1 MRHSNIVRAILLAG
15 TAGLT
20 TAAYAQAEPIAVP
33 EPAEAQEAEAQ
44 EAQAEE
50 QADPETVIFVVG
62 SQIKGSRITDTLP
75 VTVLDADAIDNISAS
90 SGDELFRA
98 IPQAGDVGFNEQRT
112 TGGINDARGD
122 VASINLRSL
131 GTGNT
136 LVLLNGRRM
145 VLHPGYQTENLVP
158 VTSVNANAIPVSGVR
173 RLEVLRDG
181 AAAIYGTDA
190 VGGVVN
196 TVLRDNFDGVTAEV
210 QYGGSEGTSL
220 RELDANLA
228 IGRTFNYGR
237 SNISLFVDYL
247 DRQGMPASDRPYA
260 ASYDLRPFVEGT
272 PFEGDTDFDNRS
284 TNSPFGEFQL
294 YNYTATVRRNG
305 TAITSPSDYWH
316 IQPDTIAGCLAD
328 LGNGLCADNS
338 TQNSANDEDRLYR
351 YNTAN
356 DRWLAGD
363 TERFNAFLFGNHEFE
378 GGLEAFVEAGLYLS
392 DYTTYREAD
401 APLNAVDII
410 VPANNYWNPF
420 GPVTFSDG
428 SANPNRLPGLNIPDE
443 GVAMILNDYRFVDAG
458 PEVIEVKNTNYRLLA
473 GLRGEVDG
481 WDWETA
487 MLWSEATT
495 EDKSNRISNTLLQQ
509 SLALETPSAYNVFN
523 GGNLADFSNGD
534 GTPNDQAII
543 DAITVDAY
551 RTNKSQLGLWDLRI
565 SRPDLLQLPAGD
577 VGVAFGGEFRY
588 EAFNDDRDERLDGTI
603 TFTNPVSGEESTSDL
618 LGSSATPDSSGD
630 RDVASAYLE
639 FAVPVIS
646 PDMDIPLVERIDVQ
660 LAARFESYSDVGSIL
675 KPKVAAAWTVFPWL
689 KLRGSYSEG
698 FRAPNL
704 VQINENGLERS
715 NGRLDYIRCEADI
728 RAQRIATID
737 DCGRSQSVVSERQGS
752 QELGPET
759 NNTYSL
765 GAVFQPNIA
774 NGRFGTLI
782 ATVDYW
788 RINQNDVVGIFGDD
802 NQIAYDYLLRVRGS
816 SNPAVIREAPTQD
829 DIDNFAGT
837 GLEPVGEIV
846 RGLDN
851 YLNLLPRQIEGID
864 FTLLYDLDDTAIGDF
879 KLNVNAAHLLRFD
892 QEPSPIAQAIID
904 AQETGEITS
913 GFVVDGANGLLRQDG
928 NPLWRLTTS
937 LTWRLGN
944 FGAGVF
950 GRYVSSV
957 YDTGATLSDGTQ
969 FVVDDWAYANVY
981 VQYTFDEGAMDG
993 TRFRIGARNVTNE
1006 DPPLADSSFGYLG
1019 GLHSNRGRYWYASVR
1034 KRF

>member
-1 MRHSNIVRAILLAG
+1 MNHGSWIAPRALLMAG
-15 TAGLT
+15 TACL
-20 TAAYAQAEPIAVP
+20 AAPVLAQPEPVAVP
-33 EPAEAQEAEAQ
+33 EPQEA
-44 EAQAEE
+44 
-50 QADPETVIFVVG
+50 ADPEASTEIVVVG
-62 SQIKGSRITDTLP
+62 SQIKGSKITDTLP
-75 VTVLDADAIDNISAS
+75 VTVLDMDAIDAIGAS

-196 TVLRDNFDGVTAEV
+196 TVLRDNFDGITGEV

-220 RELDANLA
+220 REFEGNLA
-228 IGRTFNYGR
+228 IGHTFNQGR
-237 SNISLFVDYL
+237 TNVSLFVDYL
-247 DRQGMPASDRPYA
+247 DRQGMPASERAYA
-260 ASYDLRPFVEGT
+260 ADYDTRSLVEGT

-294 YNYTATVRRNG
+294 YDYTATVNQNG
-305 TAITSPSDYWH
+305 NAITSPSDYWH
-316 IQPDTIAGCLAD
+316 IQPDTIAGCVAD

-338 TQNSANDEDRLYR
+338 TQNSVDDEDRLYR
-351 YNTAN
+351 YNTAF
-356 DRWLAGD
+356 DRWLVGD
-363 TERFNAFLFGNHEFE
+363 TERFNSFLFANHEFDS
-378 GGLEAFVEAGLYLS
+378 GLEAFAEAGLYLS

-401 APLNAVDII
+401 APLSAVDII
-410 VPANNYWNPF
+410 IPANNYWNPF

-428 SANPNRLPGLNIPDE
+428 SANPNRLPGLDIPDE
-443 GVAMILNDYRFVDAG
+443 GVAMVLNDYRFVDSG
-458 PEVIEVKNTNYRLLA
+458 PEVIEVKNTNYRLLT
-473 GLRGEVDG
+473 GLRGDVSG
-481 WDWETA
+481 WDWESA
-487 MLWSEATT
+487 FLWSEATT

-509 SLALETPSAYNVFN
+509 SLALETSDAYNVFN
-523 GGNLADFSNGD
+523 GGNLASLSNGD
-534 GTPNDQAII
+534 STPNDQAII
-543 DAITVDAY
+543 DAITVDAF
-551 RTNKSQLGLWDLRI
+551 RTNKSQLGLWDLRV
-565 SRPDLLQLPAGD
+565 SRPDLLELPAGG
-577 VGVAFGGEFRY
+577 VGVAFGAEYRY
-588 EAFNDDRDERLDGTI
+588 EAFEDDRDDRLDGTI
-603 TFTNPVSGEESTSDL
+603 TFTNPVSGEVSSSDL

-639 FAVPVIS
+639 FAIPVIS
-646 PDMDIPLVERIDVQ
+646 PDMDIPLVRAFDLQ
-660 LAARFESYSDVGSIL
+660 AAARFESYSDVGEIL

-689 KLRGSYSEG
+689 KFRGSYSQG

-715 NGRLDYIRCEADI
+715 NGRLDYIQCEADL
-728 RAQRIATID
+728 RADRIESID

-752 QELGPET
+752 SELGPET
-759 NNTYSL
+759 NETYSI
-765 GAVFQPNIA
+765 GAVLQPYFA
-774 NGRFGTLI
+774 NGRFGSI
-782 ATVDYW
+782 VATVDYW
-788 RINQNDVVGIFGDD
+788 RIDQDDVVGIFGDD

-816 SNPAVIREAPTQD
+816 SNPAVIRDAPTQE

-846 RGLDN
+846 RVLDN
-851 YLNLLPRQIEGID
+851 YLNLLPRRIEGVD
-864 FTLLYDLDDTAIGDF
+864 FTFLYDLDDTSAGDF
-879 KLNVNAAHLLRFD
+879 SLSVNAAHLLRFD
-892 QEPSPIAQAIID
+892 QIPSPEAREIIE
-904 AQETGEITS
+904 AQETGEISS
-913 GFVVDGANGLLRQDG
+913 GFVVDGAEGLLQQNG
-928 NPLWRLTTS
+928 NPRWRLSTS
-937 LTWRLGN
+937 FTWRFGN

-957 YDTGATLSDGTQ
+957 YDTGATLDDGTQ
-969 FVVDDWAYANVY
+969 FIVDDWAYANVY
-981 VQYTFDEGAMDG
+981 VQYSFDTGALKD
-993 TRFRIGARNVTNE
+993 TRLRLGVRNVTNE
-1006 DPPLADSSFGYLG
+1006 EPPLADSSFGYLG
-1019 GLHSNRGRYWYASVR
+1019 SLHSSRGRYWYASIR

>member
-1 MRHSNIVRAILLAG
+1 MTSTSWIVSRAALLAG
-15 TAGLT
+15 TACL
-20 TAAYAQAEPIAVP
+20 AVP
-33 EPAEAQEAEAQ
+33 ALAQPEPVAVPVPQEAT
-44 EAQAEE
+44 EE
-50 QADPETVIFVVG
+50 PVNEIVVVG
-62 SQIKGSRITDTLP
+62 SQIKGSKITDALP
-75 VTVLDADAIDNISAS
+75 VTVLDMDAIDAIGAS

-158 VTSVNANAIPVSGVR
+158 VTSVNANAIPVSGIR

-196 TVLRDNFDGVTAEV
+196 TVLRDNFDGITGEV

-220 RELDANLA
+220 REFEGNLA
-228 IGRTFNYGR
+228 IGRTFNQGR
-237 SNISLFVDYL
+237 TNVSLFIDYL
-247 DRQGMPASDRPYA
+247 DRQGMPASDRSYA
-260 ASYDLRPFVEGT
+260 ANYDTRPLVAGT

-294 YNYTATVRRNG
+294 YDYTATVRQNG
-305 TAITSPSDYWH
+305 NAITSPSDFWH
-316 IQPDTIAGCLAD
+316 IQPDTIAGCVAD

-338 TQNSANDEDRLYR
+338 TQNSADDEDRLYR
-351 YNTAN
+351 YNLAF
-356 DRWLAGD
+356 DRWIVGD
-363 TERFNAFLFGNHEFE
+363 TERFNSFLFANHEFDS
-378 GGLEAFVEAGLYLS
+378 GLEAFAEAGLYIS

-410 VPANNYWNPF
+410 IPANNYWNPF

-458 PEVIEVKNTNYRLLA
+458 PEVIEVKNTSYRLLA
-473 GLRGEVDG
+473 GLRGQVEG
-481 WDWETA
+481 WDWESA
-487 MLWSEATT
+487 LLWSEATT

-509 SLALETPSAYNVFN
+509 SLALETPMAYNVFN

-534 GTPNDQAII
+534 ATPNDQSII
-543 DAITVDAY
+543 DAITVDAF
-551 RTNKSQLGLWDLRI
+551 RTNKSQLGMWDLRV
-565 SRPDLLQLPAGD
+565 SRPDLIDLPAGS
-577 VGVAFGGEFRY
+577 VGVAFGGEYRY
-588 EAFNDDRDERLDGTI
+588 EAFEDDRDERLDGTI
-603 TFTNPVSGEESTSDL
+603 TFTNPISGDVSTSDL
-618 LGSSATPDSSGD
+618 LGSSATPDSSGE

-639 FAVPVIS
+639 FAIPVIS
-646 PDMDIPLVERIDVQ
+646 PDMGIPLVRAFEVQ
-660 LAARFESYSDVGSIL
+660 AAARFESYSDVGEIL

-689 KLRGSYSEG
+689 KFRGSYSQG

-715 NGRLDYIRCEADI
+715 NGRLDYIQCEADL
-728 RAQRIATID
+728 RADRIESFD

-752 QELGPET
+752 DQLGPET
-759 NNTYSL
+759 NETFSL
-765 GAVFQPNIA
+765 GAVFQPIIA
-774 NGRFGTLI
+774 NGRFGNLI

-788 RINQNDVVGIFGDD
+788 RIDQDDVVGIFGDD

-816 SNPAVIREAPTQD
+816 SNPAVIREAPTQE

-837 GLEPVGEIV
+837 GLAPVGEVV
-846 RGLDN
+846 RVLDN
-851 YLNLLPRQIEGID
+851 YLNLLPRRIEGID
-864 FTLLYDLDDTAIGDF
+864 FTLLYELDDTSVGDF
-879 KLNVNAAHLLRFD
+879 SLNVNAAHLLRFD
-892 QEPSPIAQAIID
+892 QEPSPEAQEIID
-904 AQETGEITS
+904 AQESGEISS
-913 GFVVDGANGLLRQDG
+913 GFVVDGAEGLLRQNG
-928 NPLWRLTTS
+928 NPRWRLSTS

-957 YDTGATLSDGTQ
+957 KDTGATLDDGTQ
-969 FVVDDWAYANVY
+969 FIVDDWAYANVY
-981 VQYTFDEGAMDG
+981 VQYTFDAGALDD
-993 TRFRIGARNVTNE
+993 TRLRLGVRNVTDE

-1019 GLHSNRGRYWYASVR
+1019 SLHSSRGRYWYASVR

>member
-1 MRHSNIVRAILLAG
+1 MTRSKRILMRAFFMAT
-15 TAGLT
+15 TAGF
-20 TAAYAQAEPIAVP
+20 AAPALAQPDPVAVP
-33 EPAEAQEAEAQ
+33 EPQEAE
-44 EAQAEE
+44 ENAEI
-50 QADPETVIFVVG
+50 VVVG
-62 SQIKGSRITDTLP
+62 TQIKGSKITDTLP
-75 VTVLDADAIDNISAS
+75 VTVLDADGIDAIAAS

-158 VTSVNANAIPVSGVR
+158 VTSVNANAIPVAGVR

-196 TVLRDNFDGVTAEV
+196 TVLRDNFDGVTAEI

-220 RELDANLA
+220 REFSGNAALGHTFNQ
-228 IGRTFNYGR
+228 GRTNV
-237 SNISLFVDYL
+237 SLFVDYL
-247 DRQGMPASDRPYA
+247 DRQGMPASDRRYA
-260 ASYDLRPFVEGT
+260 RNYDTRWLVEGT

-294 YNYTATVRRNG
+294 YGYSATVHQNG

-316 IQPDTIAGCLAD
+316 IQPDTIAGCVAD

-338 TQNSANDEDRLYR
+338 TQNSVDDEDRMYR
-351 YNTAN
+351 YNLAH
-356 DRWLAGD
+356 DRWIVGD
-363 TERFNAFLFGNHEFE
+363 TERFNSFLFANHEFDS
-378 GGLEAFVEAGLYLS
+378 GLEVFAEAGLYLS
-392 DYTTYREAD
+392 DYTTHREAD
-401 APLNAVDII
+401 APLTAVDII

-420 GPVTFSDG
+420 GPTHFSDG
-428 SANPNRLPGLNIPDE
+428 SANPNRLPGLDIPDE

-458 PEVIEVKNTNYRLLA
+458 PEIIEVKNTSYRLLA
-473 GLRGEVDG
+473 GLRGEVEG
-481 WDWETA
+481 WNWESA
-487 MLWSEATT
+487 VLWSEAKT

-509 SLALETPSAYNVFN
+509 SLALETPMAYNVFN
-523 GGNLADFSNGD
+523 GGNLEDFSNGD
-534 GTPNDQAII
+534 ATRNEQAII

-551 RTNKSQLGLWDLRI
+551 RTNKTQFGMWDLRI
-565 SRPDLLQLPAGD
+565 SRPDLFSLPAGG

-588 EAFNDDRDERLDGTI
+588 ESFKDDRDDRLDGTI
-603 TFTNPVSGEESTSDL
+603 TFTNPISGDVSTSDL

-639 FAVPVIS
+639 FAIPVVS
-646 PDMDIPLVERIDVQ
+646 PSMDIPLVQAFEVQ
-660 LAARFESYSDVGSIL
+660 AAARFESYSDVGEIL

-689 KLRGSYSEG
+689 KFRGSYSEG

-704 VQINENGLERS
+704 VQINESGLERS
-715 NGRLDYIRCEADI
+715 NGRLDYVRCEADL
-728 RAQRIATID
+728 RADRISSLD
-737 DCGRSQSVVSERQGS
+737 DCGRSQAVVSERQGS
-752 QELGPET
+752 DRLGPET
-759 NNTYSL
+759 NNSYSL
-765 GAVFQPNIA
+765 GVVLQPRIA
-774 NGRFGTLI
+774 NDRFGRIT

-788 RINQNDVVGIFGDD
+788 RINQDDVVGIFGDD
-802 NQIAYDYLLRVRGS
+802 NQIAYDYLLRTRGS
-816 SNPAVIREAPTQD
+816 YNPAVIREAPTQE

-846 RGLDN
+846 RVLDN
-851 YLNLLPRQIEGID
+851 YLNLLPRRIEGVD
-864 FTLLYDLDDTAIGDF
+864 FTMLYEIDDTAAGDF
-879 KLNVNAAHLLRFD
+879 SLSLNAAHLLRFD
-892 QEPSPIAQAIID
+892 QEPSPEAQEIID
-904 AQETGEITS
+904 AQAAGEIFQ
-913 GFVVDGANGLLRQDG
+913 GFVVDGAEGLLRQNG
-928 NPLWRLTTS
+928 NPRWRLSGS

-950 GRYVSSV
+950 SRYVSSV
-957 YDTGATLSDGTQ
+957 KDTGATLDDGTQ
-969 FVVDDWAYANVY
+969 WVVGDWAYANVY
-981 VQYTFDEGAMDG
+981 LQYTFDKGALDN
-993 TRFRIGARNVTNE
+993 TRFRLGVRNITNE
-1006 DPPLADSSFGYLG
+1006 EPPIADSSFGYLG
-1019 GLHSNRGRYWYASVR
+1019 SLHSSRGRYWYASVR